1 MRTESNQLRLWLT
14 AAGLAGLSL
23 IAAAADQLG
32 MLGAIRPSL
41 HDIISPGRLV
51 LLALTAS
58 PKPDVNSGDLS
69 EQPRTAESGEN
80 REALL
85 RRLMIENARLR
96 RDLQRDRVRF
106 GVTEADSVRETMLR
120 LDAIPAKVISSRDG
134 MPAVLKELLV
144 DVGRTQGITRSELVL
159 QGSGS
164 LVDVGTSGNVQPGD
178 RVLDGLTVIGR
189 IEKVAR
195 WVSLVQPVTA
205 SGFRSQVM
213 LLRRTP
219 EGYHLGAKGVLE
231 GTGNRDVRLTGIA
244 HTEPVAVGDDVV
256 SVGVEGLNGPC
267 LYFGEVTSANFTAG
281 GQWEI
286 LVTPAVDP
294 EETQDVQI
302 LRWELDSSEAEPHSA
317 SLSRRNSSADAE
329 GFKARRMVAGDGP

>member
-1 MRTESNQLRLWLT
+1 MRTESNPLRLWLT

-23 IAAAADQLG
+23 ITAAADHLG
-32 MLGAIRPSL
+32 MLGAIRPAL
-41 HDIISPGRLV
+41 HDMVSPGRLV
-51 LLALTAS
+51 LLALTS
-58 PKPDVNSGDLS
+58 PPKPDVNSSDVS
-69 EQPRTAESGEN
+69 EERRAAEAGEQ

-106 GVTEADSVRETMLR
+106 GVTDVDSIRDTMLR
-120 LDAIPAKVISSRDG
+120 LDVIPARVISGRDG
-134 MPAVLKELLV
+134 MPAVLKELVV
-144 DVGRTQGITRSELVL
+144 DAGRTQGITRSELVL

-164 LVDVGTSGNVQPGD
+164 LVDVGASGNVQPGD

-205 SGFRSQVM
+205 NGFRSQVM

-256 SVGVEGLNGPC
+256 SVGVEGLNGPR

-286 LVTPAVDP
+286 LVTPALDP

-302 LRWELDSSEAEPHSA
+302 LRWELDAGETEPQPA
-317 SLSRRNSSADAE
+317 SVSRQNSSVDSE
-329 GFKARRMVAGDGP
+329 DTIARRMVSGDGP